1 MVTCRSTVS
10 GRWMI
15 ACLLLPGCG
24 TTDRLWPVAGTVAF
38 ADGRPLAGGV
48 IELKPVA
55 NVGRSAR
62 GAVGADGRF
71 SLDTAGRRG
80 VGAGRYRVA
89 IVPQLVVG
97 HAPHGPG
104 VAPRFTRFETS
115 GLEVE
120 IPSGGIADLTLTIE
134 SGR

>member
-1 MVTCRSTVS
+1 
-10 GRWMI
+10 
-15 ACLLLPGCG
+15 
-24 TTDRLWPVAGTVAF
+24 
-38 ADGRPLAGGV
+38 
-48 IELKPVA
+48 
-55 NVGRSAR
+55 
-62 GAVGADGRF
+62 
-71 SLDTAGRRG
+71 
-80 VGAGRYRVA
+80 VA